1 MTTHSFS
8 GRLLVSLAAVV
19 LTILAACGQASP
31 DQPEPVSG
39 ACAEGRT
46 LRFAFYAFFEPVSAS
61 ADPDP
66 DSAGFADHVGYEA
79 DLLTAL
85 EEMDGAGLVFDRIPV
100 AEWPD
105 IWLLPAGDEVD
116 VAGGGITILESRTR
130 DPAGDEVVVFTSGHV
145 GFRQSLLVRVAEAP
159 LYATHADLTEEV
171 RVGVLAATTGEARL
185 LQLTGLADPRG
196 TLAEGTRIVTDA
208 GPLVADGSDRYVITA
223 AGSSPGLE
231 GRQRID
237 PPSSEMPVVVYLGE
251 DTGETEL
258 LDALAD
264 GSIDAV
270 ARGEI
275 GNLEAARANGDG
287 GTFAVTALDPE
298 VELGGWTLPA
308 TEPALIAC
316 LDEKL
321 DYLTDHRTIG
331 YAEWVADPDVFLRR
345 ARSWTP

>member
-1 MTTHSFS
+1 MLTQSFS
-8 GRLLVSLAAVV
+8 GRLLVWLAAVA
-19 LTILAACGQASP
+19 LTSLAACGEAAP
-31 DQPEPVSG
+31 DPSEAASG

-66 DSAGFADHVGYEA
+66 DSAGFGEHVGYEA

-85 EEMDGAGLVFDRIPV
+85 EEMEGAGLVFDRIPV
-100 AEWPD
+100 AEWPN
-105 IWLLPAGDEVD
+105 IWLLPAGDDFD
-116 VAGGGITILESRTR
+116 VAGGGITILDSRTR
-130 DPAGDEVVVFTSGHV
+130 DATGDDVVVFTSGHI

-159 LYATHADLTEEV
+159 LYATHADLTEDV
-171 RVGVLAATTGEARL
+171 RVGVLEGTTGEARL

-223 AGSSPGLE
+223 AGSSPRLD
-231 GRQRID
+231 GRRRID
-237 PPSSEMPVVVYLGE
+237 PPSPEMPVVVYLGE
-251 DTGETEL
+251 DTGEMEL

-275 GNLEAARANGDG
+275 GNLEATNAYEDG
-287 GTFAVTALDPE
+287 GVFTVTALDPE
-298 VELGGWTLPA
+298 VELGGWTLPF
-308 TEPALIAC
+308 TERSLVAC

-321 DYLTDHRTIG
+321 DYLTDHRAIG

>member
-1 MTTHSFS
+1 MAWVWLPATPTYREVFEAHGTRGSLEFRFSNPYLDRAASLVIKGEGGAVRHPAGNESPFTRELKAFHRAITS
-8 GRLLVSLAAVV
+8 GRPIS
-19 LTILAACGQASP
+19 
-31 DQPEPVSG
+31 
-39 ACAEGRT
+39 
-46 LRFAFYAFFEPVSAS
+46 
-61 ADPDP
+61 
-66 DSAGFADHVGYEA
+66 
-79 DLLTAL
+79 
-85 EEMDGAGLVFDRIPV
+85 DGAGAAQDTAFLQDMV
-100 AEWPD
+100 AA
-105 IWLLPAGDEVD
+105 LA
-116 VAGGGITILESRTR
+116 RR
-130 DPAGDEVVVFTSGHV
+130 DG
-145 GFRQSLLVRVAEAP
+145 
-159 LYATHADLTEEV
+159 
-171 RVGVLAATTGEARL
+171 
-185 LQLTGLADPRG
+185 
-196 TLAEGTRIVTDA
+196 LAEGTRIVTDA

-231 GRQRID
+231 GRQRIA

>member
-1 MTTHSFS
+1 MPTHSFP
-8 GRLLVSLAAVV
+8 GRLLLSAAALA
-19 LTILAACGQASP
+19 LTSLAACGEATP
-31 DQPEPVSG
+31 DPPAATSG

-66 DSAGFADHVGYEA
+66 DSDGFADHVGYEA

-85 EEMDGAGLVFDRIPV
+85 EEMEGAGLAFDRTPV

-105 IWLLPAGDEVD
+105 IWLLPAGDEFD

-130 DPAGDEVVVFTSGHV
+130 NAAGDEIVVFTSGHI
-145 GFRQSLLVRVAEAP
+145 GFRQSLLVRATEAS
-159 LYATHADLTEEV
+159 LYTTHADLTDDV
-171 RVGVLAATTGEARL
+171 RVGVLAGTTGEARL
-185 LQLTGLADPRG
+185 LQLTGLADRRG
-196 TLAEGTRIVTDA
+196 MLAEGTRIFTDA
-208 GPLVADGSDRYVITA
+208 DPLVADGSDSFVITA
-223 AGSSPGLE
+223 AGSSSRLE
-231 GRQRID
+231 SRRRLD
-237 PPSSEMPVVVYLGE
+237 PPSPEMPVVVYLGK

-264 GSIDAV
+264 GLIDAV

-275 GNLEAARANGDG
+275 GNLEAAHAYGDG
-287 GTFAVTALDPE
+287 GVFTVAALDPE

-308 TEPALIAC
+308 TERALAAC

-331 YAEWVADPDVFLRR
+331 YAEWVADPDIFLRR
-345 ARSWTP
+345 ARSWKP

>member
-1 MTTHSFS
+1 MPTQSLP

-19 LTILAACGQASP
+19 LTSLAACGEASP
-31 DQPEPVSG
+31 DPPEAVSG

-46 LRFAFYAFFEPVSAS
+46 LRFAFYAFFDPVSAS
-61 ADPDP
+61 ADPVP
-66 DSAGFADHVGYEA
+66 GSAGFSDHVGYEA

-85 EEMDGAGLVFDRIPV
+85 EEMEGAGLAFDRIPV

-105 IWLLPAGDEVD
+105 IWLLPTGDEFD

-130 DPAGDEVVVFTSGHV
+130 NAAGDEVVVFTSGHI
-145 GFRQSLLVRVAEAP
+145 GFRQSLLVRATEAS
-159 LYATHADLTEEV
+159 LYTTHADLTEDV
-171 RVGVLAATTGEARL
+171 RVGVLAGTTGEARL
-185 LQLTGLADPRG
+185 LQLTGLADARG
-196 TLAEGTRIVTDA
+196 TLAEGTGIVTDA

-223 AGSSPGLE
+223 AGSSPLLE
-231 GRQRID
+231 GRRWLD
-237 PPSSEMPVVVYLGE
+237 PPSPDMPVVVYLGE

-275 GNLEAARANGDG
+275 GNLEATDAYGDG
-287 GTFAVTALDPE
+287 GVFAVTALDPE
-298 VELGGWTLPA
+298 VELGGWTLSV
-308 TEPALIAC
+308 TEGSLVAC

-321 DYLTDHRTIG
+321 DYLTDQRAIG
-331 YAEWVADPDVFLRR
+331 YAEWVTDPEIFLRR

>member
-1 MTTHSFS
+1 MTTHSLS

-19 LTILAACGQASP
+19 LTILAACGQTSP
-31 DQPEPVSG
+31 DQPEAVSG

-100 AEWPD
+100 ADWPD
-105 IWLLPAGDEVD
+105 IWLLPAGDDFD

-130 DPAGDEVVVFTSGHV
+130 DAAGDEVVVFTSGHI
-145 GFRQSLLVRVAEAP
+145 GFRQSLLVRAAEAS

-196 TLAEGTRIVTDA
+196 TLAEGTRIATDA

-223 AGSSPGLE
+223 AGSSSRLE
-231 GRQRID
+231 SRRRLD

-287 GTFAVTALDPE
+287 GAFAVTALDPE

-316 LDEKL
+316 LDQKL